1 MLVFLTF
8 WTLIGITAS
17 DRLQRTKFAQ
27 KSRFDWI
34 IDCIGLLIQGF
45 AIPIIQIVCLNR
57 FYTYLFPQAAGCVT
71 INPILAFGLS
81 FVGVDYLYYW
91 NHRGLHSKWL
101 WRSHLVHHTVTQM
114 DVLGTSR
121 NTVWTSLLIVYVWV
135 HGLFIYLLSDPSWY
149 ILGVSL
155 TSALDLWRHS
165 SLSPSPQSL
174 IYEIISPILVL
185 PQDHAWHHATEIA
198 NCNYGANLKLWD
210 VIHRTYYSA
219 SEFPKKLGVESKL
232 SLMRQL
238 FLP

>member
-8 WTLIGITAS
+8 WTLIGITVS
-17 DRLQRTKFAQ
+17 DRLRSGILAQ

-34 IDCIGLLIQGF
+34 IDTIGLLIQGF
-45 AIPIIQIVCLNR
+45 LIPAIQIVVLNR
-57 FYTYLFPQAAGCVT
+57 FCSYLMPQAAGCLT
-71 INPILAFGLS
+71 LNPVLAFGLS
-81 FVGVDYLYYW
+81 FIAVDYLYYW

-121 NTVWTSLLIVYVWV
+121 NTIWTSFVIVYVWV

-165 SLSPSPQSL
+165 GLWVSERSHIYRIISL
-174 IYEIISPILVL
+174 ILIL
-185 PQDHAWHHATEIA
+185 PQDHAWHHAAEIT
-198 NCNYGANLKLWD
+198 NCNYGANFKLWD
-210 VIHRTYYSA
+210 VIHQTYYSA
-219 SEFPKKLGVESKL
+219 SEFPERLGVESNL
-232 SLMRQL
+232 SLMRRL